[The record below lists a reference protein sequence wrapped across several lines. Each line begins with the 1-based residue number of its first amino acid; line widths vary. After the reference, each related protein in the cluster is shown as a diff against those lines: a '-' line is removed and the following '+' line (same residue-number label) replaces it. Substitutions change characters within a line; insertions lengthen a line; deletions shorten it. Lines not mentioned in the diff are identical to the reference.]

1 LKVKPRI
8 NSRQLIA
15 VALIAVPWFLRDEL
29 AGRMEKRAADAQQVL
44 TEKDQQQEQQQQI
57 NDQRDMLRRI
67 GEIQDRLKLVDAK
80 VDPSVSAEEVEAQA
94 KKSDDE
100 FLGDFFK
107 QAGSDLTDN
116 ADKLQE
122 LMQQIDLPAD
132 LNDQL
137 NAVAKSARDNAAE
150 LGKFNPDASES
161 EIDTLFNNLSK
172 SQDELVDAYEK
183 LSNVAEQAR
192 NRSTNYANIARG
204 VAWVFTAIGTVLMG
218 NWKTLLGESV
228 GEEDDDNKK

>member
-1 LKVKPRI
+1 
-8 NSRQLIA
+8 
-15 VALIAVPWFLRDEL
+15 
-29 AGRMEKRAADAQQVL
+29 MEKRAADAQQVL